1 MTITDEFF
9 RVILSGSKHEF
20 GQLEIDCKTLSAKIQ
35 SASSELID
43 NHNKTDPWNP
53 ARVVVDRYLA
63 AGTDS
68 YKYII
73 LAVNSNSQVR
83 NMFMKGL
90 ENMGYT
96 VDLDHKAK
104 STKQ

>member
-1 MTITDEFF
+1 MTIKDEYL
-9 RVILSGSKHEF
+9 RVILSGSKHELE
-20 GQLEIDCKTLSAKIQ
+20 QLKNDCKTLSAKIQ

-53 ARVVVDRYLA
+53 AKVVVNGYLD

-73 LAVNSNSQVR
+73 LAVNSNSDVR
-83 NMFMKGL
+83 DIFMKGL

-104 STKQ
+104 FTEQ

>member
-1 MTITDEFF
+1 MVIKDEYF
-9 RVILSGSKHEF
+9 RVILSGTKHELE
-20 GQLEIDCKTLSAKIQ
+20 QLINDCKTLSAEIQ
-35 SASSELID
+35 STSSELID

-53 ARVVVDRYLA
+53 AKVVVNGYLG

-68 YKYII
+68 YKDII

-96 VDLDHKAK
+96 VDLAHEAK
-104 STKQ
+104 FTEQ